1 MRQSVLVRREAVVN
15 RSSTRHPSWFRSA
28 SGWAWIG
35 FAGVAAL
42 FLLTEHRAHVLGAL
56 PFAIFLLCPLL
67 HVFHHRGHG
76 GHGGHGSNDS
86 RGSEEPAGRGTVPH
100 VHDRG
105 GPDQ

>member
-1 MRQSVLVRREAVVN
+1 MNGSSIEPVR
-15 RSSTRHPSWFRSA
+15 PWFRSA

-35 FAGVAAL
+35 FAAIAAFYL
-42 FLLTEHRAHVLGAL
+42 FTEHRAHLLGAL

-76 GHGGHGSNDS
+76 GHEGHESQGPAEGSD
-86 RGSEEPAGRGTVPH
+86 PGRATAAH
-100 VHDRG
+100 HHHDG